1 MVEHQELRILQY
13 NVQKSKDVVLASL
26 FQDRWITEFDLIAI
40 QEPWR
45 NRFLATTYHPLKAH
59 FHLTYL
65 DDKETRVCFY
75 INKRIDPSAW
85 TVSFVSKDII
95 SLEIIH
101 PVMNHKLSI
110 VNVYN
115 EIGTNTLSDLRQ
127 TLATLSVDR
136 QVMVLGDFN
145 LHHPLW
151 STAHHL
157 INQGIATSQPLLT
170 IIEDFQLQLLTV
182 PGTKTHRW
190 KDGDSTIDLT
200 FATEEVASRTI
211 YCRIDTCRD
220 CDSDHLP
227 IATAIEWN
235 WQPAI
240 LPRKRMWA
248 KTNQSILRQIV
259 QERLFEGSDD
269 VELQSQQGIDEQVQS
284 IVDALQSGVDAS
296 TPWSNP
302 CSHSVPGFDEE
313 SKNICREVQ
322 QLRRRWQRT
331 RHEDDY
337 EEYRVARNKK
347 GRHIQKLLRNTH
359 RQRVEEA
366 SSSKSGLWKLVK
378 WAKNRHIVAPTCTPT
393 LQKPDGG
400 FAHQAQEKAETL
412 R

>member
-13 NVQKSKDVVLASL
+13 NVWKSKDVVLASL
-26 FQDRWITEFDLIAI
+26 FQDRWITDFDLISV

-45 NRFLATTYHPLKAH
+45 NPYVATTYHPLKAH

-65 DDKETRVCFY
+65 EDKETRVCFY
-75 INKRIDPSAW
+75 INRRIDPSTW

-95 SLEIIH
+95 SLEITH
-101 PVMNHKLSI
+101 PVLNHKLLV

-115 EIGTNTLSDLRQ
+115 EVGTSTLTDLRQ
-127 TLATLSVDR
+127 TLAALSADR
-136 QVMVLGDFN
+136 QVIVLGDFN

-151 STAHHL
+151 STAHHQ
-157 INQGIATSQPLLT
+157 INQGIAASQPLLT

-200 FATEEVASRTI
+200 FATEELASRTI
-211 YCRIDTCRD
+211 YCRVDPCRD

-227 IATAIEWN
+227 VATAIEWD
-235 WQPAI
+235 WQSTIP
-240 LPRKRMWA
+240 PRKRMWT
-248 KTNQSILRQIV
+248 KTNQSLLRQTV
-259 QERLFEGSDD
+259 QERLIGRPDG
-269 VELQSQQGIDEQVQS
+269 VELRSQHCIDEHVRS
-284 IVDALQSGVDAS
+284 IIDAIQFGVDAS
-296 TPWSNP
+296 TPWSDP
-302 CSHSVPGFDEE
+302 CPCSVPGFDEE
-313 SKNICREVQ
+313 CKNICHEVQ

-359 RQRVEEA
+359 RQRVEAA
-366 SSSKSGLWKLVK
+366 SSSKSGLW
-378 WAKNRHIVAPTCTPT
+378 
-393 LQKPDGG
+393 
-400 FAHQAQEKAETL
+400 
-412 R
+412 